1 MTTATMEAPGLPD
14 MNVSVRQLFG
24 IDADFEVP
32 AYSEATEI
40 EGMSLAQVVDDIW
53 TTLEP
58 ICARAG
64 TAK

>member
-1 MTTATMEAPGLPD
+1 MPKERPPGL
-14 MNVSVRQLFG
+14 SEAFAT
-24 IDADFEVP
+24 DATKSAQWR

-53 TTLEP
+53 TMLEP

-64 TAK
+64 TAKELKST

>member
-1 MTTATMEAPGLPD
+1 TDATKSA
-14 MNVSVRQLFG
+14 QW
-24 IDADFEVP
+24 I
-32 AYSEATEI
+32 AYSEATDI

-58 ICARAG
+58 ICSRAD